1 MDSRVAVRTVAET
14 LFVAAAQ
21 DPDRVAFRHKT
32 GGQWLDVTTGQ
43 AAQTVRALAAGLLA
57 AGVRP
62 GDRVALLADT
72 RVEWTYA
79 NLAVI
84 VTGAIL
90 VPIYPTSSVE
100 DCTWVLTDSGAS
112 LVICDTDRQYAK
124 VTEAGATDVVTIESF
139 DGSPRT
145 LADLIETG
153 MSTMDDSALAARLD
167 AITPADLAVIIYT
180 SGTTGPPKGCML
192 THQNWLTLVDI
203 NDTLSYVTGDDV
215 VYLFLPLA
223 HVFAQL
229 EQFACLGCGATL
241 VYFGGDVKQVVP
253 ELAEVRPTFL
263 PSVPRIFEKL
273 YTAITGQ
280 LDARTVPTAVRVG
293 LEYRRLDRLGEP
305 VPPELS
311 AAFEQL
317 EPLYAKV
324 RAAFGGRVRQA
335 LSGAAPIA
343 REVLEFFFAAG
354 VPVLEGYGMTETT
367 GLGTVSTLEHHK
379 LGSVGRGAP
388 GVEVRLAADGEILAR
403 GPHLFAGYWRN
414 DEATAEIIDADGWLH
429 TGDLGTMDDDGY
441 VTITGRKKD
450 IIITAG
456 GKNIAPANFE
466 NELRQS
472 RWISYA
478 VMFGDRRPYP
488 VALVT
493 LDEDEIRG
501 WATDRGLPADVA
513 ELAAHP
519 DVRALVGEVLDRVNA
534 RHSNVEQIKR
544 FAILPRD
551 LSIEH
556 NELTPSMKVKR
567 NVVLANHAD
576 LIGSLY
582 A

>member
-1 MDSRVAVRTVAET
+1 MTSQRLRGRSA
-14 LFVAAAQ
+14 
-21 DPDRVAFRHKT
+21 
-32 GGQWLDVTTGQ
+32 
-43 AAQTVRALAAGLLA
+43 
-57 AGVRP
+57 
-62 GDRVALLADT
+62 
-72 RVEWTYA
+72 
-79 NLAVI
+79 I
-84 VTGAIL
+84 VTGASQGLGLAIARAFAAA
-90 VPIYPTSSVE
+90 
-100 DCTWVLTDSGAS
+100 GAG
-112 LVICDTDRQYAK
+112 LVICDTERQYAK
-124 VTEAGATDVVTIESF
+124 VTEAGATNVVTIEPF

-145 LADLIETG
+145 LADLAG
-153 MSTMDDSALAARLD
+153 AGQSTMDEPALAARLD

-203 NDTLSYVTGDDV
+203 NDALSYIVGDDV

-241 VYFGGDVKQVVP
+241 VYFGGDVKRVVP
-253 ELAEVRPTFL
+253 ELAEVNPTFL

-280 LDARTVPTAVRVG
+280 LDASTVATAVRVG

-305 VPPELS
+305 VPAELA
-311 AAFEQL
+311 AAFGQL

-388 GVEVRLAADGEILAR
+388 GVEVRLAEDGEILAR

-414 DEATAEIIDADGWLH
+414 DAATAELIDPDGWLH

-472 RWISYA
+472 RWISCA

-488 VALVT
+488 VALIT

-501 WATDRGLPADVA
+501 WAKDRGLPADLPG
-513 ELAAHP
+513 LAAHP
-519 DVRALVGEVLDRVNA
+519 EVRALVGEVLDKVNA
-534 RHSNVEQIKR
+534 RHSNAEQIKR
-544 FAILPRD
+544 FAVLPRD

-576 LIGSLY
+576 LIESLY